1 MARRTLTAMYASR
14 DEAEAACRQLVDCG
28 LIPQDVDIIDQNDW
42 KQGASGEPVRRDGGE
57 HKGFFRSLKDM
68 VMPTE
73 HRDAYAEGLG
83 RGHYLL
89 TAQVDDDLHDEAE
102 NVLNRTNAVDLPG
115 SGRRPDEQRALSG
128 QEPGL
133 EPPVVRVRSYSVVVA
148 RLPEEDTD
156 YLRP

>member
-14 DEAEAACRQLVDCG
+14 DDAEAACRDLVARG
-28 LIPQDVDIIDQNDW
+28 LIPQDIDIIDQNDW
-42 KQGASGEPVRRDGGE
+42 AQGASGEPVRRDGGE

-68 VMPTE
+68 VMPQQD
-73 HRDAYAEGLG
+73 RDAYAEGLG

-89 TAQVDDDLHDEAE
+89 TAQADDSLHDEAQR
-102 NVLNRTNAVDLPG
+102 VLERSNAVDLPD
-115 SGRRPDEQRALSG
+115 SGRRPDEQRALSDR
-128 QEPGL
+128 EPGL

-148 RLPEEDTD
+148 RLPDDDTD